1 MQMTLQRRTELALR
15 ALRAL
20 DATRGT
26 VSGAALASRI
36 ETTPTYL
43 PQVMA
48 PLVAAG
54 WVASGRGP
62 NGGYTLREAA
72 RQISML
78 ELIDVSEG
86 SIPSDRCVLRGGPCG
101 HGPLCAM
108 HDSWQQAQAALVRE
122 LDGIPVF
129 EPALRKE

>member
-1 MQMTLQRRTELALR
+1 MTLQRRTELALR

-20 DATRGT
+20 GATRGT

-48 PLVAAG
+48 PLVGAG

-62 NGGYTLREAA
+62 NGGYALRESA
-72 RQISML
+72 RRISML
-78 ELIDVSEG
+78 ELIDASEG

-101 HGPLCAM
+101 HGPHCAM
-108 HDSWQQAQAALVRE
+108 HDSWQQAQAALGRE
-122 LDGIPVF
+122 RDGIPVF
-129 EPALRKE
+129 EPAHRKE